1 MNWTTKEIR
10 KAAFAVGVGFTV
22 GKKVGDILNCAF
34 DGAIKGLM
42 RYMAKEGNKI
52 AQDVCKE
59 ANIFYKKDPDN
70 EPKVKI
76 GFHY

>member
-22 GKKVGDILNCAF
+22 GKNVGDILN
-34 DGAIKGLM
+34 GAIEGAIEGLM
-42 RYMAKEGNKI
+42 CYMAKKGNKT
-52 AQDVCKE
+52 AQDVCEK
-59 ANIFYKKDPDN
+59 ANISYEKGPDN
-70 EPKVKI
+70 EPKVKM